1 MNLDNYISQ
10 IKSKININPTIGLVL
25 GSGLGDFVDS
35 IQNKEVIFYNE
46 IKGYPLSTVKGHN
59 GMFVLGTVKNKKIIC
74 AQGRFHLYEGYDRNT
89 TELPIDIF
97 KKLGC
102 NTSIITN
109 AAGCMNEK
117 WELGKFM
124 FINKCIDFTF
134 LEKKCLSINDDLINT
149 KVKNIYYDLK
159 NRYSIYKGTYSW
171 VTGPTYETPSEIEII
186 KKMGGDVIGMST
198 LPELVKAYDYGMNV
212 IGISCLSNYAS
223 GISNE
228 KLTHNDVLN
237 VVSKSN
243 KNFSNLLYD
252 IIKLI

>member
-1 MNLDNYISQ
+1 MLNNYIEQ
-10 IKSKININPTIGLVL
+10 IKSKINIYPTIGLVL
-25 GSGLGDFVDS
+25 GSGLGNFVDS

-46 IKGYPLSTVKGHN
+46 INGYPLSTVKGHD
-59 GMFVLGTVKNKKIIC
+59 GKFVLGTIENKNVIC
-74 AQGRFHLYEGYDRNT
+74 AQGRFHLYEGYDRSK

-109 AAGCMNEK
+109 AAGCMNESWK
-117 WELGKFM
+117 LGEFM
-124 FINKCIDFTF
+124 FINKCMDFTF
-134 LEKKCLSINDDLINT
+134 LKKNYVIINDKLVNA
-149 KVKNIYYDLK
+149 KVKSIYEDLK
-159 NRYSIYKGTYSW
+159 NYYSIYQGAYSW
-171 VTGPTYETPSEIEII
+171 VTGPTYETPSEIKII

-198 LPELVKAYDYGMNV
+198 LPELIKAYEYGMNV

-228 KLTHNDVLN
+228 QLTHNDVLN

-243 KNFSNLLYD
+243 KNFSNLLFD